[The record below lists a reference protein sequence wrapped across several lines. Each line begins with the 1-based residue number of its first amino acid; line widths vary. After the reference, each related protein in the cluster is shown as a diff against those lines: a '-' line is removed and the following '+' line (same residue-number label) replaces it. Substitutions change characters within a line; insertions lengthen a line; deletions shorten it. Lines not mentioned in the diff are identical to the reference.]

1 MSEPRTAPSTPRVVP
16 GAPPPAISKSQAKKR
31 RKAATASVALP
42 DSTAAALTEKAPEP
56 TDIAAGTVAD
66 ELVAQP
72 SVNGDLAAASP
83 ATPAVGVDADGRK
96 PGAVEELIT
105 KRIKATSKKISRI
118 QTYASTPTDQLNDD
132 QRRARATLP
141 GLEAIAK
148 ELEEVRKVMQTYEA
162 DVERERAA
170 IEEAAAARV
179 AAAERDAQ
187 ERAAALFSFLRLH
200 GALAAQDPRLAA
212 LELVEAEHNAIFH
225 AGHTLFNDFG
235 DARTELV
242 GGLMSGSGDFHGVPH
257 ARLLDLTTQFI
268 QLPIYAPEMPVPEPA
283 VEVAVVDMP
292 EPAPS
297 GGISFM
303 TESEIDVVTVSESQE
318 WVKVDGGVETPVLP
332 TPEPAVEIVS
342 LEVEVRDPAPP
353 MPAPELV
360 RQGTLNWA
368 EDDDEDELP
377 SIAGL
382 HATFG
387 TSGAATPTAPLE
399 PASPA
404 MPEPQPA
411 SSSAPAPAA
420 ASASAPP
427 APAPEDDGFVSVG
440 RGRGGRGGPDQNRGG
455 RGFRGGFRGA
465 DRGSFRGG
473 DRGNF
478 RGGDRGGF
486 RGGFRGDGE
495 RGGFRGDAER
505 GGFRGGRGGWRG
517 GDDGEWR
524 GRGRGRGR
532 GGFEPRGGPPPSA

>member
-1 MSEPRTAPSTPRVVP
+1 MSEPHTAPSTPRVVP
-16 GAPPPAISKSQAKKR
+16 GAPPPAVSKSQAKKR
-31 RKAATASVALP
+31 RKAANASVALP

-56 TDIAAGTVAD
+56 TDIAAGAVAN

-72 SVNGDLAAASP
+72 PVNGDAAAASP
-83 ATPAVGVDADGRK
+83 ATPAAAVDAESRK

-118 QTYASTPTDQLNDD
+118 QTYASTPDDQLNDD
-132 QRRARATLP
+132 QRRARATLS
-141 GLEAIAK
+141 GLEAVAK
-148 ELEEVRKVMQTYEA
+148 ELEEVRKVVQTHESE
-162 DVERERAA
+162 VERERAA

-187 ERAAALFSFLRLH
+187 ERAAALFTFLRLH
-200 GALAAQDPRLAA
+200 GALAAQDPRLGS
-212 LELVEAEHNAIFH
+212 LGLIEAEHNAIFH
-225 AGHTLFNDFG
+225 AGHTLFHDFG
-235 DARTELV
+235 DARAALV
-242 GGLMSGSGDFHGVPH
+242 GGLMTGDGEFHGVPH
-257 ARLLDLTTQFI
+257 SRLLELSTQYI
-268 QLPIYAPEMPVPEPA
+268 QLPVYAPEMPVPEPV
-283 VEVAVVDMP
+283 VEVVAVGMP

-303 TESEIDVVTVSESQE
+303 TESEIDVTTSESQE
-318 WVKVDGGVETPVLP
+318 WVKVDGSVETPVMP
-332 TPEPAVEIVS
+332 TPEPAVDIVS
-342 LEVEVRDPAPP
+342 VEVEVEVPAPP
-353 MPAPELV
+353 MPRPEIE

-368 EDDDEDELP
+368 EDDDEDGLP

-399 PASPA
+399 PTAPT
-404 MPEPQPA
+404 MPEAQPA
-411 SSSAPAPAA
+411 FAPAPTPGAA
-420 ASASAPP
+420 PTSTPAPAP
-427 APAPEDDGFVSVG
+427 PAPEDDGFVSVG

-455 RGFRGGFRGA
+455 RGFRGGFRG
-465 DRGSFRGG
+465 G

-486 RGGFRGDGE
+486 RGGD
-495 RGGFRGDAER
+495 RGGFRGAGGFRGDGER

-532 GGFEPRGGPPPSA
+532 GGFEPRGGPPPNA